1 MLSILCTLPAYV
13 HSQQSKNEQLGNC
26 IAGNH
31 KKYKGLKQI
40 SKAKRKFAFT
50 LKYSFFQTDKQK
62 QRLRNKCSALF
73 LRLNGKSSVL
83 LNITGNNVG
92 LAFVI
97 PSYFANIAVLQSV
110 IVSLN
115 SASVMLCCCHCC
127 SLGTGTPECSLVP
140 TSDPSLGRTVFGGP
154 TYPPRHFGKS
164 ALNSGHVFLLLA
176 SNHTNKKQHIV

>member
-1 MLSILCTLPAYV
+1 M
-13 HSQQSKNEQLGNC
+13 
-26 IAGNH
+26 
-31 KKYKGLKQI
+31 
-40 SKAKRKFAFT
+40 
-50 LKYSFFQTDKQK
+50 
-62 QRLRNKCSALF
+62 
-73 LRLNGKSSVL
+73 L

-164 ALNSGHVFLLLA
+164 ALNSGHVFFAFGIKPYKQETTYCIIIIYIYFLPLTATVVSQPVFCGCVLA
-176 SNHTNKKQHIV
+176 FHFLISTIQNF